1 MPELPEVEITRRG
14 IAPHIIDRRITDFIV
29 RNPHLRWRIPTRLA
43 SYVKGREVEQVE
55 RRAKYLLLAA
65 GSGSII
71 IHLGMSGSL
80 RILNQN
86 VPPHQHDHVDIVF
99 DGGICLRYRDPRR
112 FGCILWSRHPLH
124 HRLLR
129 HLGPEPLGDEFDGAY
144 LHRAAYR
151 RPGPVKHLIMNAR
164 LVSGIGNIYANE
176 ALFSAGIHPL
186 RSANRISV
194 ERYQRLAEEVKRVLS
209 NAISAGGT
217 TLRDFQKADGNPGYF
232 GLSLQIYGREGE
244 PCPSCSRPIRR
255 RMTQQRST
263 YYCVQCQR

>member
-129 HLGPEPLGDEFDGAY
+129 HLGPDLDEVRGQKEAVDDYKTKLQEELQARLQRTPRYRIVSTSGPAHALEFEVEVLMDDEVLARGSGKNRKQAEQVAARAAFQILGD
-144 LHRAAYR
+144 
-151 RPGPVKHLIMNAR
+151 
-164 LVSGIGNIYANE
+164 S
-176 ALFSAGIHPL
+176 
-186 RSANRISV
+186 
-194 ERYQRLAEEVKRVLS
+194 
-209 NAISAGGT
+209 
-217 TLRDFQKADGNPGYF
+217 
-232 GLSLQIYGREGE
+232 
-244 PCPSCSRPIRR
+244 
-255 RMTQQRST
+255 
-263 YYCVQCQR
+263 